1 VCRKNTFGR
10 IADGIIS
17 ANISANVFGGKD
29 FDSNFNIIAIMGQ
42 AATLKKIS
50 VQLDLSISTVSRA
63 LSNHPDISENTK
75 RKVRE
80 LAALMEYEPNSYA
93 VNLRT
98 NKSKVFGLV
107 VPAISN
113 MFYDSFIAAV
123 EEDARKSGYSLMI
136 LQSGDDPLQEAENLK
151 LCKHNRVDGIFI
163 SLVPDSISGETF
175 SKYQQSGIPIIFFDK
190 VPDTGSFD
198 TICMADEEAA
208 TIAAH
213 TIIKYKKKK
222 ILALFG
228 NPDLSITKKRKETF
242 LKVFAKEKMAVKT
255 DLKFCSGSED
265 ARQIVNT
272 FIKKSSG
279 YDHIFCMSDEILIGV
294 MKALNHSGLSV
305 PEDISVLAISN
316 GFIPGLFNPEIT
328 YIETSGFQL
337 GKLAIKRML
346 ENMEGKT
353 TARSILLPS
362 RLVMGGSM

>member
-1 VCRKNTFGR
+1 
-10 IADGIIS
+10 
-17 ANISANVFGGKD
+17 
-29 FDSNFNIIAIMGQ
+29 MGQ

-50 VQLDLSISTVSRA
+50 VQLNLSISTVSRA

-80 LAALMEYEPNSYA
+80 LASLMEYEPNSYA

-98 NKSKVFGLV
+98 NKSRVFGLV
-107 VPAISN
+107 VPDISN

-123 EEDARKSGYSLMI
+123 EEDARKSGYTLMI

-163 SLVPDSISGETF
+163 SLVPDSISGELF
-175 SKYQQSGIPIIFFDK
+175 SRYRQSGIPIIFFDK

-198 TICMADEEAA
+198 TICMEDEEAA

-213 TIIKYKKKK
+213 TIIKHKKKK
-222 ILALFG
+222 VLALFG
-228 NPDLSITKKRKETF
+228 NPELSITKKRKEAF
-242 LKVFAKEKMAVKT
+242 LKVFAKEKKVVKT
-255 DLKFCSGSED
+255 DIKFCSGSQ
-265 ARQIVNT
+265 AAKQIIET
-272 FIKKSSG
+272 IIMKPPG

-294 MKALNHSGLSV
+294 MKALNHSSLSI
-305 PEDISVLAISN
+305 PGDISVLAISN
-316 GFIPGLFNPEIT
+316 GFIPGLFKPEIT
-328 YIETSGFQL
+328 YIETSGYKL

-353 TARSILLPS
+353 SAKSILLPS
-362 RLVMGGSM
+362 RLVIGGSM